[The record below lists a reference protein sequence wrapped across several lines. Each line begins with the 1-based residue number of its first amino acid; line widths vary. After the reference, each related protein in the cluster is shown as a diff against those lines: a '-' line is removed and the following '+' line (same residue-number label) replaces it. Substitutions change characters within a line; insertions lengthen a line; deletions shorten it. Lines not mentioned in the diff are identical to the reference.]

1 MSSAGRR
8 DRDTQF
14 LSASN
19 CVEKTY
25 REGLLVGEP
34 DVFPV
39 SIVGRETTRSVNHP
53 SWRHREKIL
62 RRLLDEK
69 GLPQDHPR
77 VKRVRNRDIGGVFSS
92 VKQIYGDSDGSS
104 TSRPLSLRQPY
115 IAQTRYDYDGP
126 LFARSGNVG
135 PSSSLWPAY
144 SEVALS
150 QEMQQR
156 GTTAIANTIPTNP
169 AVGVGQLIGES
180 MERLPAFPGAAVLGR
195 SGNVK
200 RTSGLADEY
209 LNVQFGLKP
218 LLNDIT
224 GIVQTQREASVL
236 LRQLERDSGRHIRR
250 RYRFPEERT
259 IETLSAEGDVRQ
271 PYPPI
276 STQHYDSGG
285 SRGAYTWRRETV
297 KRIWFSGCYSYLYHQ
312 GQTLW
317 DKLVRLEQEGN
328 RLYGLR
334 LSPELAWELAPWSW
348 LADWKSNAGDV
359 ITNLSAFSRDGLV
372 LRWGYV
378 MCDLRITDTHTVRAN
393 LKVGRRTL
401 VQSFTTHVKK
411 RTRATPYGFG
421 LDPDWKDFSA
431 YQLSI
436 LAALGISRAS

>member
-1 MSSAGRR
+1 MSSEGLRT
-8 DRDTQF
+8 RDTEF
-14 LSASN
+14 LSMTN

-25 REGLLVGEP
+25 REGVLVGAP
-34 DVFPV
+34 DEFPV
-39 SIVGRETTRSVNHP
+39 SIVGRETTRSENHP

-62 RRLLDEK
+62 RRLLDEEH
-69 GLPQDHPR
+69 LPQDHHR

-104 TSRPLSLRQPY
+104 TIRPLSLRQPY
-115 IAQTRYDYDGP
+115 IAQTLYDYQGP

-135 PSSSLWPAY
+135 PGSSHWPAY

-180 MERLPAFPGAAVLGR
+180 MERLPAFPGAAVLG
-195 SGNVK
+195 GPG
-200 RTSGLADEY
+200 RTSKKLADEY
-209 LNVQFGLKP
+209 LNVEFGLKP

-224 GIVQTQREASVL
+224 GIVQTQREATKL

-259 IETLSAEGDVRQ
+259 IETLSAPGEVRQ

-276 STQHYDSGG
+276 STQHYSGS

-317 DKLVRLEQEGN
+317 DKLVRAEQEGN

-378 MCDLRITDTHTVRAN
+378 MCDLRITDTHTVHAQ
-393 LKVGRRTL
+393 LKAGPRTL

-421 LDPDWKDFSA
+421 LDPDWKDFSSR
-431 YQLSI
+431 QLAI
-436 LAALGISRAS
+436 LSALGISRVA